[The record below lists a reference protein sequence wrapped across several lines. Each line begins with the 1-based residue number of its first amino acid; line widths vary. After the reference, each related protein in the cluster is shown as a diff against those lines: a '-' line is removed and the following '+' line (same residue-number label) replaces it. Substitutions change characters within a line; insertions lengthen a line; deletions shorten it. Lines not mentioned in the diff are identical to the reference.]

1 MGGCEPLD
9 LDVWEER
16 WKMSFEERDV
26 CWPTPYGLDEGR
38 SFHFLLSLCGR
49 EQRVEAILHLPER
62 LRYGYR

>member
-1 MGGCEPLD
+1 
-9 LDVWEER
+9 
-16 WKMSFEERDV
+16 MSFEERERDV

-62 LRYGYR
+62 SRYGYR